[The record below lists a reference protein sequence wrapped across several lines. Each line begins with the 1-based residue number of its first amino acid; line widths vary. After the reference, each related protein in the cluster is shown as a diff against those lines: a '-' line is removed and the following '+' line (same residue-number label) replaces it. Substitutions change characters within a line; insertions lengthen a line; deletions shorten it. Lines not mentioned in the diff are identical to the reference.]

1 MTTAPI
7 RSRYSALSIGLHW
20 LMFLLIVAAYVAME
34 LREGYPRGSDTREL
48 FKSIHYMVGL
58 SVLGLV
64 IVRLAARLFTPGPTA
79 LEEPMWRSLL
89 SKAVHLALYA
99 FMIAMP
105 VLGWLILSGEGDAIP
120 FGLPPLATANEGF
133 AHQMEELHE
142 AGGNLG
148 YLLVGLHAA
157 AALFHHYVLRDGV
170 LNRMRL
176 GRG

>member
-1 MTTAPI
+1 MTTVNT
-7 RSRYSALSIGLHW
+7 RSRYSTLSIGLHW

-34 LREGYPRGSDTREL
+34 LRESYPRGSDTREL

-64 IVRLAARLFTPGPTA
+64 IVRLAARLLTPGPVP
-79 LEEPMWRSLL
+79 LEEPVWRSLM
-89 SKAVHLALYA
+89 SKAVHAALYG

-105 VLGWLILSGEGDAIP
+105 VLGWLILSGEGDSIP
-120 FGLPPLATANEGF
+120 FGLPALSGTNEGL

-148 YLLVGLHAA
+148 YLLVGVHAA
-157 AALFHHYVLRDGV
+157 AALFHHYVLRDG
-170 LNRMRL
+170 LMNRMRL
-176 GRG
+176 GQG